1 MTGESTIN
9 GAALMEYF
17 RPLHKH
23 LKDVNRQTELEAIK
37 EQLGT
42 HHQEAV
48 QFCTALQNAEWDMTT
63 DLGNA
68 EKEEKFLTQIQN
80 SASFA
85 MQQYNTHFKHLN
97 ASDYAEDESVSRQLK
112 YLTKL
117 GTQMLTPAR
126 LIELRG
132 TNAAMSLVYNQAKVC
147 PFDKLDCNEKVEGMP
162 LNPDIER
169 IMGESENFDE
179 LKHVWTKWHDNT
191 GTHMRAD
198 YAKYMEISNEA
209 AVLNGFQDNG
219 EMWRFDYEDD
229 DFQANM
235 LKLWSQVEP
244 LYDALHTYVR
254 HKLIETYGVERMDVN
269 DTLIPA
275 HLLGNMWAQSW
286 VNLFERIKPFKN
298 ASEIDVTES
307 MREKFTVLQMFQE
320 SDRFYQDLGLKSN
333 VMSYTGPKPIIE
345 KPTDRDI
352 VCHASAWDFC
362 DGRDFRIKQC
372 TLVNQ
377 KDLVTVHH
385 EMGHIQYYIQYA
397 GQPMPFRK
405 GANPGFHEAIGDL
418 IALSVSTPQHLQKIG
433 LLQDYK
439 DTEEDNVNALLK
451 MAMERVAF
459 LPFGLLIDMYRWEL
473 FAGKVPTI
481 GWNARYLELR
491 EKYQKIRSPVSRSEA
506 NFDAGAKFHV
516 ASDYQYMNYF
526 VAHILEFQL
535 HRAMCLE
542 AGQLGEGKP
551 LHKCD
556 IDGNKAVGAKL
567 AAGLSAGLSRHWS
580 DTLETMTGER
590 VLKADALL
598 EYFEPLQTFLE
609 SVNAMWSEL
618 NG

>member
-1 MTGESTIN
+1 MTGERTIN

-17 RPLHKH
+17 RPLHEH
-23 LKDVNRQTELEAIK
+23 LKVANRQDELKAIK

-48 QFCTALQNAEWDMTT
+48 QFCTALQNAEWDMST

-68 EKEEKFLTQIQN
+68 EKEEQYLLQIQF

-85 MQQYNTHFKHLN
+85 KNQYNTYFKDLN
-97 ASDYAEDESVSRQLK
+97 PDDYADDESVSRQLK

-117 GTQMLTPAR
+117 GTDILTPER
-126 LIELRG
+126 LVELRN
-132 TNAAMSLVYNQAKVC
+132 TNAAMSLVYNQATVC
-147 PFDKLDCNEKVEGMP
+147 PFDRQDCDETVDGMP

-169 IMGESENFDE
+169 IMAESVDFDE
-179 LKHVWTKWHDNT
+179 LKYVWGKWHDNT

-209 AVLNGFQDNG
+209 AVLNGFRDNG
-219 EMWRFDYEDD
+219 EMWRFEYEDD
-229 DFQANM
+229 AFQENM
-235 LKLWSQVEP
+235 LQLWSEVEP
-244 LYDALHTYVR
+244 LYDAMHTFVR
-254 HKLIETYGVERMDVN
+254 HRLIDTYGVDRLNVDDN
-269 DTLIPA
+269 LIPA

-286 VNLFERIKPFKN
+286 VNLFERIKPFPN
-298 ASEIDVTES
+298 ASDIDVTES
-307 MREKFTVLQMFQE
+307 MREQFTVLQMFEE

-333 VMSYTGPKPIIE
+333 EMSYTGPKPIIE
-345 KPTDRDI
+345 KPTDRLI
-352 VCHASAWDFC
+352 ICHASAWDFC

-372 TLVNQ
+372 TQVNQ

-433 LLQDYK
+433 LLADYK

-451 MAMERVAF
+451 MALERVAF
-459 LPFGLLIDMYRWEL
+459 LPFGLVIDMYRWEM
-473 FAGKVPTI
+473 FAGKVPTN
-481 GWNARYLELR
+481 GWNARYLQLR
-491 EKYQKIRSPVSRSEA
+491 EQYQKVRSPVERSEA

-542 AGQLGEGKP
+542 AGQLGPDKP

-580 DTLETMTGER
+580 DTLETMTGDR

-598 EYFEPLQTFLE
+598 EYFEPLRTFLE
-609 SVNAMWSEL
+609 RHNANWS
-618 NG
+618 G